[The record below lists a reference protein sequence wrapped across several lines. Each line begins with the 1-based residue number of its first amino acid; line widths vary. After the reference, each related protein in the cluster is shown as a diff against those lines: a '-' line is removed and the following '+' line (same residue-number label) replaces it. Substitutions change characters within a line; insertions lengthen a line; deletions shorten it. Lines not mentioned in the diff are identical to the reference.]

1 MKNKGLNVDI
11 RSDEPK
17 FECSKFDQERLRKSA
32 KSTISVLRQGCQ
44 IWAQSGSVWPQMG
57 QIRDQTSVHLC
68 FVPDSSHLGQ
78 IWPTLSPN
86 RIPIMVAHG
95 FYNAVKQ
102 LRSCYSCGDKIVRH
116 AV

>member
-57 QIRDQTSVHLC
+57 QIRDFFRSDFSTLSQN
-68 FVPDSSHLGQ
+68 VPKSDLKNFPDLSHL
-78 IWPTLSPN
+78 
-86 RIPIMVAHG
+86 R
-95 FYNAVKQ
+95 
-102 LRSCYSCGDKIVRH
+102 R
-116 AV
+116 